1 MARFPLR
8 ALGLLLLT
16 VTIVGASCQALF
28 ADIGPA
34 AVQAI
39 EQIERILADGGRG

>member
-16 VTIVGASCQALF
+16 VTIFGASCQAVF
-28 ADIGPA
+28 AGGSVLPSL
-34 AVQAI
+34 Q
-39 EQIERILADGGRG
+39 QIDRWIDHE